1 MQPKFR
7 MSLFLAT
14 LLPGLFLA
22 LLGSLLLPNLSLVTA
37 TLKGLPRSPVASFV
51 LFGGGVVWFLVLV
64 ANMAEADRIFGS
76 SNVPWVIGFAV
87 LGVLALKYVP
97 DFLAV
102 RGLSILV
109 LLAAWPLLHA
119 AFMEYEVPQRLFMVT
134 IVFVAIAAALYLAA
148 VPYRLRD
155 FFQWL
160 FARPGR
166 ARVLGGGL
174 LAYGLLLIMV
184 AFSY

>member
-1 MQPKFR
+1 

-22 LLGSLLLPNLSLVTA
+22 LLGFLLSLNLPLVVA
-37 TLKGLPRSPVASFV
+37 TLKGLPRSSVASLV
-51 LFGGGVVWFLVLV
+51 LFGGGVLWFLVLV
-64 ANMAEADRIFGS
+64 ATMGEADRIFGS
-76 SNVPWVIGFAV
+76 SNAPWVIGFAA
-87 LGVLALKYVP
+87 LGVLSMKYVP

-102 RGLSILV
+102 RGLSMLV

-134 IVFVAIAAALYLAA
+134 FVFVAIVAALYLAA

-160 FARPGR
+160 FARPAR
-166 ARVLGGGL
+166 ARAMGRGL
-174 LAYGLLLIMV
+174 LGYGIVLIVV
-184 AFSY
+184 ALTY

>member
-1 MQPKFR
+1 
-7 MSLFLAT
+7 MSLFTAT

-22 LLGSLLLPNLSLVTA
+22 ALGSLLLLNLPLVVA
-37 TLKGLPRSPVASFV
+37 TLKALPRSSAASLV
-51 LFGGGVVWFLVLV
+51 LFGGGVLWFLYLV
-64 ANMAEADRIFGS
+64 ATMGEADRIFGS
-76 SNVPWVIGFAV
+76 SNAPWVVGFAA
-87 LGVLALKYVP
+87 LGVLSMKYVP

-119 AFMEYEVPQRLFMVT
+119 AFMEYGVPQRLFMVT
-134 IVFVAIAAALYLAA
+134 FVFIAIIAALYLAA

-155 FFQWL
+155 FLQWL

-166 ARVLGGGL
+166 PRAVGGGL
-174 LAYGLLLIMV
+174 LAYGLLLIVV
-184 AFSY
+184 ALTC

>member
-1 MQPKFR
+1 

-22 LLGSLLLPNLSLVTA
+22 LLGFLLSLNLPLVIA
-37 TLKGLPRSPVASFV
+37 TLKALPRSPVASLV
-51 LFGGGVVWFLVLV
+51 LFGGGVLWFLVLV
-64 ANMAEADRIFGS
+64 ATMGEADRIFGS
-76 SNVPWVIGFAV
+76 SNAPWVVGFAA
-87 LGVLALKYVP
+87 LGVLSMKYVP

-102 RGLSILV
+102 RGLSMLV

-119 AFMEYEVPQRLFMVT
+119 AFMEYDAPQRLFMVT
-134 IVFVAIAAALYLAA
+134 FVFVAIVAALYLAA

-160 FARPGR
+160 FARPAR
-166 ARVLGGGL
+166 ARNLGRGL
-174 LAYGLLLIMV
+174 LGYGFVLIAV
-184 AFSY
+184 AFTY